1 MFAVRC
7 SDALREQAAPSD
19 VEPRMPKGE
28 PGRVRNSPFDI
39 RTLYPNR
46 TGGTMVVALVKG
58 LWTTLKHVFKKEVTI
73 PYPEVK
79 PPLQPRYRGRHIL
92 VKDEDGLERCVG
104 CELCAVACPADAIY
118 IEAAEN
124 TDEQRV
130 SHGERYAKVYKIH
143 MLRCIFCG
151 FCEEACPEDAI
162 FMGKEFEL
170 ASYHRDDFVYNKDRL
185 LLPLREAA
193 QQRPELLQPGTGLGM
208 GQHYEPAA
216 PVAGSRP

>member
-1 MFAVRC
+1 MFSELA
-7 SDALREQAAPSD
+7 
-19 VEPRMPKGE
+19 
-28 PGRVRNSPFDI
+28 
-39 RTLYPNR
+39 
-46 TGGTMVVALVKG
+46 KG
-58 LWTTLKHVFKKEVTI
+58 LATTFKHIFRKPTTVS
-73 PYPEVK
+73 YPEERV
-79 PPLQPRYRGRHIL
+79 PLSPRYRGRHFL

-124 TDEQRV
+124 TDEHRV

-170 ASYHRDDFVYNKDRL
+170 ASYHRDDFVYGKDRL

-193 QQRPELLQPGTGLGM
+193 KQRPELLQPGTGLGM
-208 GQHYEPAA
+208 GQHYSPVEPAA
-216 PVAGSRP
+216 GSRA

>member
-1 MFAVRC
+1 MFSELA
-7 SDALREQAAPSD
+7 Q
-19 VEPRMPKGE
+19 
-28 PGRVRNSPFDI
+28 
-39 RTLYPNR
+39 
-46 TGGTMVVALVKG
+46 G
-58 LWTTLKHVFKKEVTI
+58 LATTLKHIFRKPVTL
-73 PYPEVK
+73 PYPEQ
-79 PPLQPRYRGRHIL
+79 PPQLSPRYRGRHFL

-124 TDEQRV
+124 TDEQRI

-151 FCEEACPEDAI
+151 YCEEACPEDAI

-170 ASYHRDDFVYNKDRL
+170 ASYHRDDFVYGKERL

-193 QQRPELLQPGTGLGM
+193 KQRPELLQTGTGLGM
-208 GQHYEPAA
+208 GQHFEP
-216 PVAGSRP
+216 VSSTAGTRP